1 MKYTFYL
8 QNGTAVD
15 SLPEGYTGFYIAEDI
30 ESDSELSRYFYP
42 GDKIQYSLDSLCVDL
57 YDIFQDSI
65 FPSRDEFY
73 KNYGDQPQWIS
84 RAGLDSDFDM
94 DKDQLVE
101 CFSTPIH
108 ERMLALGVEDKELL
122 KIYQEIEGKKYR
134 YAYVADCQSLVNT
147 LQALI
152 IGCHSS
158 LIGFYKQLCS
168 LRNDPDMDGDYYQC
182 GPGAHMVHSFLHQF
196 IIQAYSIF
204 DMLTKIAYELEH
216 IKVCESAYEK
226 LASRQILYGSKKKLK
241 IGKQGTVFES
251 CRTTSIIEN
260 LRNEL
265 VHNATWEM
273 NPKVFFAT
281 DAGKVTERCI
291 YLPDFTAEGTPV
303 TFNNRKRFFAD
314 GKKVNEE
321 LPALYF
327 DLMQRVST
335 TLNKLQT
342 IWG

>member
-1 MKYTFYL
+1 MFYL

-15 SLPEGYTGFYIAEDI
+15 SLPEEYTGFYIAEDV
-30 ESDSELSRYFYP
+30 ESDSEISRYFYP
-42 GDKIQYSLDSLCVDL
+42 GDRVQYDLDALCVDL
-57 YDIFQDSI
+57 YDVFQEAI
-65 FPSRDEFY
+65 FPSGDDFY
-73 KNYGDQPQWIS
+73 KNYGIQPQWIS

-101 CFSTPIH
+101 WFSTPIH
-108 ERMLALGVEDKELL
+108 ERMLALGVEDEELL

-158 LIGFYKQLCS
+158 LIGFYKQLCT
-168 LRNDPDMDGDYYQC
+168 LQNEPDMDGDYYQC
-182 GPGAHMVHSFLHQF
+182 GPGVHMVYSFLHQF
-196 IIQAYSIF
+196 IIQAYSTF
-204 DMLTKIAYELEH
+204 DILTKIVYELEH
-216 IKVCESAYEK
+216 IKVCESTYEK
-226 LASRQILYGSKKKLK
+226 LASRQVLYGSKKKLK
-241 IGKQGTVFES
+241 MDTQGTVFES
-251 CRTTSIIEN
+251 CYTTSIIEN

-291 YLPDFTAEGTPV
+291 YLPDFTAEGTLV
-303 TFNNRKRFFAD
+303 TFHNRKRFFAD

-327 DLMQRVST
+327 NLMQRVST
-335 TLNKLQT
+335 TLYKLKT
-342 IWG
+342 ISE

>member
-1 MKYTFYL
+1 MKRVYYL

-15 SLPEGYTGFYIAEDI
+15 SLPEGYEGFYVSENI

-42 GDKIQYSLDSLCVDL
+42 GDKVQYSLDALCVDL
-57 YDIFQDSI
+57 YDLFQNAV
-65 FPSRDEFY
+65 FPSRDDFY
-73 KNYGDQPQWIS
+73 KNYGIQPQWIS

-94 DKDQLVE
+94 PKDQLVE
-101 CFSTPIH
+101 CFSTPIQ
-108 ERMLALGVEDKELL
+108 EKMSALGVEDKELL
-122 KIYQEIEGKKYR
+122 KAYQEIDGKKYR
-134 YAYVADCQSLVNT
+134 YAYVADCQSLVNS

-158 LIGFYKQLCS
+158 FIGFYKQLCA
-168 LRNDPDMDGDYYQC
+168 LHNDPDMDSDYYEC
-182 GPGAHMVHSFLHQF
+182 SPGAHMVHSFLHQF
-196 IIQAYSIF
+196 IIQSYSTF
-204 DMLTKIAYELEH
+204 DILTKIAYELEH
-216 IKVCESAYEK
+216 IKVCESTYEK

-241 IGKQGTVFES
+241 MDTRGTVFES

-265 VHNATWEM
+265 VHNAIWEM
-273 NPKVFFAT
+273 NPKVFIAT
-281 DAGKVTERCI
+281 NDGEVIERCI
-291 YLPDFTAEGTPV
+291 YLPDFTPEGTLV

-327 DLMQRVST
+327 DLMQRIST
-335 TLNKLQT
+335 TLCKLKT
-342 IWG
+342 IIE

>member
-30 ESDSELSRYFYP
+30 ESDSELSQYFYP

-57 YDIFQDSI
+57 YDIFQDAT

-94 DKDQLVE
+94 DKDQFVE

-158 LIGFYKQLCS
+158 LIGSISNYALS
-168 LRNDPDMDGDYYQC
+168 ATILIWM
-182 GPGAHMVHSFLHQF
+182 A
-196 IIQAYSIF
+196 IIISVA
-204 DMLTKIAYELEH
+204 
-216 IKVCESAYEK
+216 
-226 LASRQILYGSKKKLK
+226 
-241 IGKQGTVFES
+241 
-251 CRTTSIIEN
+251 
-260 LRNEL
+260 
-265 VHNATWEM
+265 
-273 NPKVFFAT
+273 
-281 DAGKVTERCI
+281 
-291 YLPDFTAEGTPV
+291 
-303 TFNNRKRFFAD
+303 
-314 GKKVNEE
+314 
-321 LPALYF
+321 PALIWCIAF
-327 DLMQRVST
+327 CISSLFKPILSLIFLQKLLT
-335 TLNKLQT
+335 NLN
-342 IWG
+342 I